1 MKEKDGEA
9 VMAGQRD
16 VNRLLR
22 AARLER
28 HQTQQQI
35 VADLADHADR
45 LFSAGKTAKRVTVS
59 VRQYSKWESGMPP
72 WPHGDMRRILEDF
85 FGRNMAELGF
95 TPPCPVDDAAPAAP
109 PLITGTPAEAPAGAT
124 VPTVG
129 QRPPRLA
136 PGGPDTGGKRWCIS
150 EQEVELLR
158 GAADDM
164 DAQDQQFG
172 GVRLWRPTR
181 AHLMWVH
188 RMIDNGTYDDHLEN
202 QLHAVRGKFTTS
214 LGWFC
219 YDAGLQSEARH
230 YFAEALNAATF
241 TSDDALASRTLSN
254 MARQAVDLPGRG
266 REAIRCARLAQAHAR
281 EWGAPPRVEA
291 LLAIREAQG
300 HASVG
305 DTFSCEASIQR
316 AWARWETGPT
326 TRDPDWTTFLNE
338 AELTC
343 LEGMCRL
350 DLKQHR
356 RAQRLLAHSEKIQ
369 DIPHSRNRAM
379 CLGRL
384 SVAALASRDLDQTI
398 AAATESL
405 HLIQRGMTSTR
416 ASQQLRIVS
425 KGLTPYLRS
434 RGVREL
440 TEQIREFA

>member
-1 MKEKDGEA
+1 
-9 VMAGQRD
+9 MAGHRE

-28 HQTQQQI
+28 RQTQEQI

-45 LFSAGKTAKRVTVS
+45 LFAAGRTAKRVTVS
-59 VRQYSKWESGMPP
+59 VRQYAKWESAVPP
-72 WPHGDMRRILEDF
+72 WPHGDMRQILQDF
-85 FGRNMAELGF
+85 FGTTMAELGF
-95 TPPCPVDDAAPAAP
+95 TSPCAVDAAPAAP
-109 PLITGTPAEAPAGAT
+109 LTFTATPDGAAAAPP
-124 VPTVG
+124 VPTAV
-129 QRPPRLA
+129 QRPPRLT
-136 PGGPDTGGKRWCIS
+136 PSSTDTSGKRWCIS

-188 RMIDNGTYDDHLEN
+188 RMIDNGTYDDHLEHE
-202 QLHAVRGKFTTS
+202 LHAVRGKFTTS

-281 EWGAPPRVEA
+281 EWSAPPRVEA

-305 DTFSCEASIQR
+305 DALSCEASIQR

-326 TRDPDWTTFLNE
+326 RRDPDWTTFLNE

-350 DLKQHR
+350 DLGQHR
-356 RAQRLLAHSEKIQ
+356 RAQRLLARSEKIQ

-384 SVAALASRDLDQTI
+384 SVAALAGRDLEQTI

-416 ASQQLRIVS
+416 ASQQLRIVN

-434 RGVREL
+434 RGVQEL